1 MKRILKLAVLTVVVC
16 CAAGPALADIPAH
29 VDFWAE
35 QTTANGGWAIHVE
48 SGLDPGR
55 YNRYGYELPEWEID
69 PICGTLNKLR
79 IDNQFVADNT
89 KQLWVEIIFAPGFS
103 FDKVSIPPTVTAYGP
118 PPAADEITDIT
129 YVPVTGA
136 MPDFTWSW
144 IIFPQPAEEWVNFSS
159 WITGG
164 GSMASFDLDGD
175 GSLDI
180 SKIEVG
186 TYCVPTPPAVV
197 LCLIGVAFAGIAG
210 RFRRRK

>member
-16 CAAGPALADIPAH
+16 CVAGPALADIPAH

-35 QTTANGGWAIHVE
+35 QTGVNGSWAIHLAE
-48 SGLDPGR
+48 GETGAEPTLR
-55 YNRYGYELPEWEID
+55 YNRYDYKLPVWDTTGNIRE
-69 PICGTLNKLR
+69 
-79 IDNQFVADNT
+79 IDNQYVEDNT
-89 KQLWVEIIFAPGFS
+89 KQLWVEIWFTVSPDKDLGFPGVAAK
-103 FDKVSIPPTVTAYGP
+103 DDVGQSIGNITELPRNLEP
-118 PPAADEITDIT
+118 ITD
-129 YVPVTGA
+129 A
-136 MPDFTWSW
+136 TWSW